1 MIFGG
6 NAMDSKLDSGHKDVE
21 EWRKLYWNLLNFVY
35 EFTPKMESRIYYISV
50 LGLVKANYII
60 AMTHGWKVHT
70 KLLVRIIYKF
80 RIIF

>member
-1 MIFGG
+1 
-6 NAMDSKLDSGHKDVE
+6 MDSKLDSGHKDVE

-60 AMTHGWKVHT
+60 AMTHG
-70 KLLVRIIYKF
+70 
-80 RIIF
+80 